1 MLNPVTRS
9 GTHHKAGKTHHNNV
23 NMTAPEQVLP
33 THGHHSAETAEEFLP
48 GVAEV
53 DEEIAPEQPP
63 PNNSPVQQI
72 TMAVSAR

>member
-1 MLNPVTRS
+1 
-9 GTHHKAGKTHHNNV
+9 
-23 NMTAPEQVLP
+23 MTAPEQVLP